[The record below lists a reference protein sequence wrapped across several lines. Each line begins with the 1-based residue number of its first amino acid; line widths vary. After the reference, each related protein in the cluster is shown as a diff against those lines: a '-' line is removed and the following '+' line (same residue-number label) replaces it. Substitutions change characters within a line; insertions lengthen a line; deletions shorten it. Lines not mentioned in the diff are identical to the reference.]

1 MPKQRKRKE
10 GVKQRK
16 DSPFWWASFTGASGR
31 RVQRSTGTT
40 NKREA
45 IKLRNKW
52 MSEAWN
58 QQARGIEPD
67 HFFEQLVVLYLEGT
81 KDVKRS
87 NDTDRKRFKALAG
100 FFREGRLMNK
110 LVGADVLAY
119 IEYRRTGG
127 VSNKTI
133 NKELSALS
141 SSIKWANQ
149 RLDWDLPNP
158 VIGKRLPETNGEAR
172 CLTVDEFE
180 LLLLSAKCSRSP
192 HTRRYLP
199 EFCILGFTTMMRPGE
214 ILGLEWS
221 RVDFDKRLIRL
232 EVGDTKGK
240 QRRMVPLNN
249 DAFSALLRLR
259 NVCNEHF
266 PETPWVFTHTKPR
279 YFGEA
284 RIQDVRKVF
293 QTAVKRAGIGLC
305 DAALSA
311 SYVNHRRAS
320 MHRMVDVEVISIVA
334 GHRNLKTTMG
344 YVHTADDRLHQAVAN
359 LPTIG
364 TSPGKT
370 RTCDIWINSPPF
382 YQLNYRGSG

>member
-16 DSPFWWASFTGASGR
+16 DSPYWWASFTGASGK

-67 HFFEQLVVLYLEGT
+67 HFFEQLVMSYLEGT

-87 NDTDRKRFKALAG
+87 SDTDRKRFKVLAG

-119 IEYRRTGG
+119 IEHRRIGG

-141 SSIKWANQ
+141 SAIKWANQ
-149 RLDWDLPNP
+149 KLDWGLPNP
-158 VIGKRLPETNGEAR
+158 VIGKRLPEENDEAR

-180 LLLLSAKCSRSP
+180 LLLRSAKCSRSP
-192 HTRRYLP
+192 HTQRYLP
-199 EFCILGFTTMMRPGE
+199 EFCILGFSTMMRPGE
-214 ILGLEWS
+214 ILGLEWN
-221 RVDFDKRLIRL
+221 RVDFERRVVRL
-232 EVGDTKGK
+232 EARDTKGK
-240 QRRMVPLNN
+240 QPRTVPLNN
-249 DAFSALLRLR
+249 DGFGALVRLR
-259 NVCNEHF
+259 KVCNEYF
-266 PETPWVFTHTKPR
+266 SETQWVFTHTKPR
-279 YFGEA
+279 YFGE

-293 QTAVKRAGIGLC
+293 QTAVKRAGIGHATPHCLRHTSITEGVH
-305 DAALSA
+305 AP
-311 SYVNHRRAS
+311 NGN
-320 MHRMVDVEVISIVA
+320 VEVISIVA

-364 TSPGKT
+364 T
-370 RTCDIWINSPPF
+370 
-382 YQLNYRGSG
+382 L

>member
-16 DSPFWWASFTGASGR
+16 DSPYWWASFTDAGGR
-31 RVQRSTGTT
+31 RVQRSTGTS

-45 IKLRNKW
+45 INLRNKW
-52 MSEAWN
+52 MLEAWN

-67 HFFEQLVVLYLEGT
+67 HSFEQLVVLYLEGT

-119 IEYRRTGG
+119 IEHRGTGG

-149 RLDWDLPNP
+149 KLDWHLPNP
-158 VIGKRLPETNGEAR
+158 VIGKRLPEANDEAR

-180 LLLLSAKCSRSP
+180 LLLRSAKCSRSP
-192 HTRRYLP
+192 HTQRYLP

-214 ILGLEWS
+214 ILGLEWN
-221 RVDFDKRLIRL
+221 RVDFERRVVRL
-232 EVGDTKGK
+232 EARDTKGK

-249 DAFSALLRLR
+249 DAFAALVRLR
-259 NVCNEHF
+259 KVCNEHF
-266 PETPWVFTHTKPR
+266 PETPWVFTHIKPR
-279 YFGEA
+279 YFGT
-284 RIQDVRKVF
+284 RIRDVRKVF
-293 QTAVKRAGIGLC
+293 QTAVERAGIDYATPHCLRHTSITESVHAQ
-305 DAALSA
+305 DAN
-311 SYVNHRRAS
+311 V
-320 MHRMVDVEVISIVA
+320 VDISRVA

-344 YVHTADDRLHQAVAN
+344 YVHTADDRLHQTVAN

-364 TSPGKT
+364 T
-370 RTCDIWINSPPF
+370 
-382 YQLNYRGSG
+382 L